1 VKGRAKTKKNDI
13 YTMSIL
19 EVKKQDK
26 LQIGIENFK
35 TVPLGIT
42 VFIYNV
48 KKLVLYCEEEY

>member
-1 VKGRAKTKKNDI
+1 
-13 YTMSIL
+13 MSIL